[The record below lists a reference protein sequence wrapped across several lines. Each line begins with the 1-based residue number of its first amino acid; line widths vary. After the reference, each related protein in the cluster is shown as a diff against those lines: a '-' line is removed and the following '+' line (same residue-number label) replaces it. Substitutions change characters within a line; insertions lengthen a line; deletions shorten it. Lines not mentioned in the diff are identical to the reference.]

1 MTKKRYIVQCI
12 IMRIIK
18 RYTNRRLY
26 DAKTSQTIHLE
37 DIAEFIQNGEEI
49 KAIDNTTGK
58 DITSKV
64 LAQTFLKIIT
74 SDKSEDFQ
82 VFLLSSL
89 IKEFKSNLPNFL
101 SRLIQGGIGTEFLT
115 PEKLAKIIENFI
127 GKGDLAIQEKE
138 IYLQKL
144 IGGLNLQQENIQK
157 LLKKLLNTQKKIEKI
172 EISSPRDK
180 KIIENHVLENGNN
193 DSSP

>member
-1 MTKKRYIVQCI
+1 
-12 IMRIIK
+12 MRIIK

-74 SDKSEDFQ
+74 TDKSEDFQ

-115 PEKLAKIIENFI
+115 IEKLSKIIENFI

-138 IYLQKL
+138 KYLKKL

-157 LLKKLLNTQKKIEKI
+157 LIKKLLNTQKEIEKI

-180 KIIENHVLENGNN
+180 KKMENHILENRNK
-193 DSSP
+193 DSSF